1 MKCESETTKENI
13 LPSITFS
20 THATVFDFKQI
31 DPETGD
37 EGRFVEDAAILKT
50 LDGITYDE
58 EVFSDYLFDGEDAGE
73 LEDAGIS
80 GGSLDFRFDSAT
92 GRLIGRTEYQLERAL
107 NPDQIAVLKD
117 YTIGQW
123 SDGIGSNF
131 FQERMRKGLA
141 PQLLVADESAVQV
154 EQRAH

>member
-1 MKCESETTKENI
+1 MA
-13 LPSITFS
+13 SISFS
-20 THATVFDFKQI
+20 AYAGVFDFKRV
-31 DPETGD
+31 DPETGE
-37 EGRFVEDAAILKT
+37 EGVFVEDAAVLKT
-50 LDGITYDE
+50 LDGLSYDE
-58 EVFSDYLFDGEDAGE
+58 EAFSDYLLDGENAGE

-80 GGSLDFRFDSAT
+80 GGSLAFNFDSAS

-107 NPDQIAVLKD
+107 NPDQIALLKD

-131 FQERMRKGLA
+131 FQERMRHGLA
-141 PQLLVADESAVQV
+141 PQLLVMDESAVQV

>member
-1 MKCESETTKENI
+1 M
-13 LPSITFS
+13 PSITFS
-20 THATVFDFKQI
+20 TYAGVFDFQQV
-31 DPETGD
+31 DPESGE
-37 EGRFVEDAAILKT
+37 EGLFIEDAAILKT
-50 LDGITYDE
+50 LDGLSYDE
-58 EVFSDYLFDGEDAGE
+58 EVFADFLFDGEDAGE

-80 GGSLDFRFDSAT
+80 GGSLDFTFDSAT

-107 NPDQIAVLKD
+107 NPDQIAVLKN

-123 SDGIGSNF
+123 SDGIGANF

>member
-1 MKCESETTKENI
+1 M
-13 LPSITFS
+13 PSITFS
-20 THATVFDFKQI
+20 TYAAVFDFRQM
-31 DPETGD
+31 DTDTGD
-37 EGRFVEDAAILKT
+37 EGRSIEDTAILKT
-50 LDGITYDE
+50 LDGLSYDE
-58 EVFSDYLFDGEDAGE
+58 EVFSDYLFDGGDVGE

-80 GGSLDFRFDSAT
+80 GGSLDFAFDSAT

-107 NPDQIAVLKD
+107 NPDQIAVLRD

-141 PQLLVADESAVQV
+141 PQLLVADDSAVRV

>member
-1 MKCESETTKENI
+1 MPT
-13 LPSITFS
+13 ITFS
-20 THATVFDFKQI
+20 TFAAVFDFKQM
-31 DPETGD
+31 DPETGE
-37 EGRFVEDAAILKT
+37 EGRFIEDAAVLKT
-50 LDGITYDE
+50 LDGLSYDE

-80 GGSLDFRFDSAT
+80 GGSLDFTFDSAT
-92 GRLIGRTEYQLERAL
+92 GRLIGHTEYRLERAL

-123 SDGIGSNF
+123 SDGIGANF
-131 FQERMRKGLA
+131 FQERMRTGLA